1 MRNTQNAAIRPKA
14 LRGKPFNWCLCV
26 SGLARPCIDL
36 MFIGICP
43 CGCPS
48 PVAETINTDLRRLKS
63 RNHYQMP
70 ASRKKARTPRGIS
83 YGLLTDE
90 TKKLQYFKSH
100 LPTRV
105 SAIRVRGRDVKS
117 GDQVIIDIAGD
128 DSGTSTSD
136 DVCIAEVVEIRSP
149 DHDKH
154 EHFILIRWYYSGS
167 MLQNL
172 QDPGKAIK
180 NYSNFRFPPRELVSS
195 DHMQVFP
202 SSQLMKKISVRTFH
216 ETSAE
221 QSTIGPDE
229 WWCRYFWSTKQSC
242 LLLCNK
248 SRSPI
253 IACGMGDRCIKGHY
267 FAPHLE
273 YQRFC
278 TRGSCQIWYHVEC
291 LQSAK
296 LLVKLKI
303 GLTDLRLRLML
314 YGTPGFEWINDA
326 YGDMRFFEDI
336 KSCLSYIHGIVD
348 CAQHAVVRGREHGVV
363 GNFLQI
369 KRARTLLIEAHQN
382 GWPSDEEITE
392 FVSWKPRVDALYR
405 CINCNGVI

>member
-1 MRNTQNAAIRPKA
+1 
-14 LRGKPFNWCLCV
+14 
-26 SGLARPCIDL
+26 
-36 MFIGICP
+36 MFVGICP

-48 PVAETINTDLRRLKS
+48 LVAQTINIELRRFKPH
-63 RNHYQMP
+63 NHYQMP
-70 ASRKKARTPRGIS
+70 ASRKKTRAPRGIN

-105 SAIRVRGRDVKS
+105 GAIRVRGRDVKS
-117 GDQVIIDIAGD
+117 GDQVIMDIAGD

-154 EHFILIRWYYSGS
+154 EVTILCSTLFSFVGIILGQVLTNVFVEYAIEL
-167 MLQNL
+167 MVKLKVLQNL

-180 NYSNFRFPPRELVSS
+180 NFSNFKFSPRELVSS

-202 SSQLMKKISVRTFH
+202 AGQLMKKISVRTFH

-253 IACGMGDRCIKGHY
+253 TACGMGDRCIKGHY

-278 TRGSCQIWYHVEC
+278 SRGSCQIWYHIEC
-291 LQSAK
+291 LQSAQ
-296 LLVKLKI
+296 LLVKFKL
-303 GLTDLRLRLML
+303 GLPDLRLRLML
-314 YGTPGFEWINDA
+314 HGTLGFEWIDDP
-326 YGDMRFFEDI
+326 YGDMKFFEDI

-348 CAQHAVVRGREHGVV
+348 CAQYAVVRGREHGIV

-369 KRARTLLIEAHQN
+369 KRARTLLVEAHQN
-382 GWPSDEEITE
+382 GWPSDEEIAE
-392 FVSWKPRVDALYR
+392 FASWKPPADALYR
-405 CINCNGVI
+405 CINCNGII